1 MRFESTDEAEKILA
15 KLYDLIM
22 SLSEEEK
29 RLDKELKV
37 QEDITQD
44 LLHEIELGN
53 LNAIERMQ
61 VYNQVRK
68 NRKERRKIKD
78 NLNFIGTLKGFERKF
93 IEKGMLAETNQVLK
107 NIEMY
112 KNNLETR
119 TYTPK
124 VLKNLKCTKLE
135 G

>member
-1 MRFESTDEAEKILA
+1 MRFESTDEAEKILE

-44 LLHEIELGN
+44 LLHEIELAK
-53 LNAIERMQ
+53 LSAIERMQ
-61 VYNQVRK
+61 VYNQLRK

-124 VLKNLKCTKLE
+124 VLKNLKCTKL
-135 G
+135 GG

>member
-15 KLYDLIM
+15 KLFDLIM

-29 RLDKELKV
+29 RLNKELKI

-44 LLHEIELGN
+44 LLHEIELAN

-61 VYNQVRK
+61 IYNQLRK
-68 NRKERRKIKD
+68 NRKERRKLKD
-78 NLNFIGTLKGFERKF
+78 ILSFIGTLKGFERKF
-93 IEKGMLAETNQVLK
+93 IEKGMLSETNQVLK

-112 KNNLETR
+112 KSNLETR
-119 TYTPK
+119 TYKHK
-124 VLKNLKCTKLE
+124 VLENLKCEEL
-135 G
+135 GG